1 MSWYPPYV
9 SVAEKRA
16 KAERKLKS
24 LKKKNPGLKPVV
36 IEGRTLAQTWWGKSW
51 NNNLERYADFSNR
64 IGRGR
69 SYVRHRAVLDLQIKS
84 GKVTALVLGSARK
97 PYKIEINIKP
107 VKPAKWAVLRRDCQ
121 GQLKSLQDLLAG
133 KFPKD
138 LSEIFF
144 SEDSGLFPAPED
156 ITFDCSCPDWAEM
169 CKHVAAALYGIG
181 ARFDEDPRL
190 FFKLRGVKID
200 GLITQAVRDKT
211 DSLLKKSKKRSGK
224 VIDDADLGAVFG
236 IKMETEPDFS
246 KKSGVVKKP
255 VKTKKLKKVK
265 SIEGVEKSKR
275 SSSKNGSTGT
285 KKSTSSSKRTETTT
299 AKSKK
304 TRSAGK
310 VMSGTRT
317 QAKPESVLEE
327 VLISIAAFT
336 EGCSMAQLA
345 AATGYPRSR
354 LYGIVHRLKQKKK
367 IKTESRGIYELTQ

>member
-84 GKVTALVLGSARK
+84 GKVTVLVLGSARK

-107 VKPAKWAVLRRDCQ
+107 VKLAKWAVLRRDCQ
-121 GQLKSLQDLLAG
+121 GQLKSLQDLLEG
-133 KFPKD
+133 KFPKA
-138 LSEIFF
+138 LAKIFF

-200 GLITQAVRDKT
+200 DLITLDPAEIFEFAGAEYAANTYDRLINYDVEDVSRIYGGIAESWKISDDGMTYLFKIRKGVTFASGNKLTADDVVFSLQRVIILDK
-211 DSLLKKSKKRSGK
+211 S
-224 VIDDADLGAVFG
+224 
-236 IKMETEPDFS
+236 P
-246 KKSGVVKKP
+246 
-255 VKTKKLKKVK
+255 
-265 SIEGVEKSKR
+265 
-275 SSSKNGSTGT
+275 
-285 KKSTSSSKRTETTT
+285 
-299 AKSKK
+299 
-304 TRSAGK
+304 
-310 VMSGTRT
+310 
-317 QAKPESVLEE
+317 
-327 VLISIAAFT
+327 AFI
-336 EGCSMAQLA
+336 L
-345 AATGYPRSR
+345 
-354 LYGIVHRLKQKKK
+354 
-367 IKTESRGIYELTQ
+367 

>member
-107 VKPAKWAVLRRDCQ
+107 VKLAKWAVLRRDCQ

-138 LSEIFF
+138 LAKIFF

-200 GLITQAVRDKT
+200 DLITQAVRDKT

-236 IKMETEPDFS
+236 IKMEDEPDFS
-246 KKSGVVKKP
+246 KKPGPAKKM
-255 VKTKKLKKVK
+255 VRV
-265 SIEGVEKSKR
+265 
-275 SSSKNGSTGT
+275 
-285 KKSTSSSKRTETTT
+285 KKSTKVNKNEAPERSKRVR
-299 AKSKK
+299 KSGKIVRGK
-304 TRSAGK
+304 TVPETRSE
-310 VMSGTRT
+310 S
-317 QAKPESVLEE
+317 QPESFLEE
-327 VLISIAAFT
+327 VFGLISASVD
-336 EGCSMAQLA
+336 GCSMTQLA
-345 AATGYPRSR
+345 TATGYPRSR
-354 LYGIVHRLKQKKK
+354 LYGIVHRLKQQKK
-367 IKTESRGIYELTQ
+367 IKTESRGVYELK